1 MEDNMEDKHMKD
13 IKHWNDLHLKAS
25 RTSFLSNYIVSGLA
39 IIFIVLLINRF
50 GLGFD
55 LFPDSKGE
63 MVSTLIILGLVLI
76 PTFLIEQP
84 ELIRFMR
91 QYKITLNEVMKTEGI
106 FTKKKIILPYQSVS
120 EVTVHQSFFW
130 QTSEL
135 WRFARRGIWSR
146 ERYTHD
152 GHKKCTEDS

>member
-1 MEDNMEDKHMKD
+1 MEDKHMKD